1 MNTEG
6 TASSETRKIL
16 PPRGS
21 SLITSLR
28 YIGRTILF
36 YIILLFNTIFSLI
49 GVGKEKHGEMPI
61 SMPNSSARDN
71 IDSSDNFNTPNSD
84 VKDVRRNSIPD
95 SQAPSSLTN
104 TLQEEPNGNKHTVLV
119 LDETKALAEA
129 VANDALS
136 DVLASSASSTDL
148 PEPAGD
154 ETKNTLVIKNLP
166 FKFKQSDLDVLLNTY
181 TAKPKNVRLMRDNAG
196 RFTGIAFIRCPSK
209 EEAGRLIQSMNNL
222 DIGGRNIQVEFKKK
236 KTKKKLGESSDSD
249 FSNCSSLR
257 SSAEYLNYNPEE
269 VNEPPREFLGARR
282 MSLRTSAEYAR
293 EQVSSIGREHL
304 QTNLPNFP
312 EPLKSNL
319 APAPQNL
326 QRRRPSFTPQTSME
340 AAFNQSYFQQ
350 QPFSI
355 PQQAQRTPPR
365 KPAEGLRKS
374 TEEIPALYTFLPN
387 TSGHNG
393 MVGFPPERR
402 RSIATPEELSG
413 FRNNQPARSG
423 YVRPFTLTTAANQGP
438 TIQPIRQPIGPDGR
452 TNGFS
457 EEYRKSRTVC

>member
-1 MNTEG
+1 MNTEE
-6 TASSETRKIL
+6 TAPSETRKIL
-16 PPRGS
+16 PPRG
-21 SLITSLR
+21 
-28 YIGRTILF
+28 
-36 YIILLFNTIFSLI
+36 
-49 GVGKEKHGEMPI
+49 EMPI
-61 SMPNSSARDN
+61 SMPNSSVRDEIN
-71 IDSSDNFNTPNSD
+71 SSDNFNTPNSD

-104 TLQEEPNGNKHTVLV
+104 TLKEEPNGKHTVLV

-166 FKFKQSDLDVLLNTY
+166 FKFKQSDLDVLLNTH

-209 EEAGRLIQSMNNL
+209 EEAGRLIQAMNNL

-257 SSAEYLNYNPEE
+257 SSAEYLNYNPDE

-293 EQVSSIGREHL
+293 EQVIGREHL
-304 QTNLPNFP
+304 QTNLSNFHP

-326 QRRRPSFTPQTSME
+326 QRRRPSFTPQTTME
-340 AAFNQSYFQQ
+340 AAFSQSYFQQ

-365 KPAEGLRKS
+365 KPVDSLRKS

-387 TSGHNG
+387 TSGHSG
-393 MVGFPPERR
+393 MMGFPPERR

-413 FRNNQPARSG
+413 FRGQPPRTG

-438 TIQPIRQPIGPDGR
+438 NIQPIRQPIGPDGK

>member
-1 MNTEG
+1 MNREE
-6 TASSETRKIL
+6 TAPSETTRKIL
-16 PPRGS
+16 PPR
-21 SLITSLR
+21 
-28 YIGRTILF
+28 
-36 YIILLFNTIFSLI
+36 
-49 GVGKEKHGEMPI
+49 GEMPI
-61 SMPNSSARDN
+61 SMPNSSERDE
-71 IDSSDNFNTPNSD
+71 IDSENFNSSTPNPD

-104 TLQEEPNGNKHTVLV
+104 ILQEEQNGGRHTVLV

-136 DVLASSASSTDL
+136 DILLSSLSSTGSDL

-166 FKFKQSDLDVLLNTY
+166 FKFKQSDLDVLLNTHN
-181 TAKPKNVRLMRDNAG
+181 AKPKNVRLMRDNAG

-209 EEAGRLIQSMNNL
+209 EEAGRLINAMNNL

-236 KTKKKLGESSDSD
+236 KTKKKLSEASSDSD

-257 SSAEYLNYNPEE
+257 SSAEYLNYTPEE

-293 EQVSSIGREHL
+293 EVIGREHL
-304 QTNLPNFP
+304 QTNLTNFHPN
-312 EPLKSNL
+312 EPLRSNL

-326 QRRRPSFTPQTSME
+326 QRRRPSFTPTTTTTTME
-340 AAFNQSYFQQ
+340 AAFSQSYFQQ
-350 QPFSI
+350 QPFSML
-355 PQQAQRTPPR
+355 PQAQRMAPR
-365 KPAEGLRKS
+365 KPDSLRKS
-374 TEEIPALYTFLPN
+374 TEEVPALYTFLPQP
-387 TSGHNG
+387 TSGSG
-393 MVGFPPERR
+393 MMGFPPERR

-413 FRNNQPARSG
+413 FRNQPARTG
-423 YVRPFTLTTAANQGP
+423 YIRPFTLTTAVNQGP
-438 TIQPIRQPIGPDGR
+438 TIQPIRQPIGPDGK

-457 EEYRKSRTVC
+457 AEYRKSRTVC

>member
-1 MNTEG
+1 MNSEAT
-6 TASSETRKIL
+6 TAPSESRKIL
-16 PPRGS
+16 PPRGA

-28 YIGRTILF
+28 YIGLTIIF
-36 YIILLFNTIFSLI
+36 YIKLLFNTIFSLI
-49 GVGKEKHGEMPI
+49 GGGKEKYNGEIPI
-61 SMPNSSARDN
+61 SMPSSSDRDE
-71 IDSSDNFNTPNSD
+71 IIPDNFNSSTPNSD

-104 TLQEEPNGNKHTVLV
+104 TLKEEPNGRHTVLV

-136 DVLASSASSTDL
+136 EMLASSSNSEL
-148 PEPAGD
+148 PEPGMD

-166 FKFKQSDLDVLLNTY
+166 FKFKQTDLDVLLNTHS
-181 TAKPKNVRLMRDNAG
+181 AKPKNVRLMRDSAG

-269 VNEPPREFLGARR
+269 ANEPPREFLGARR

-293 EQVSSIGREHL
+293 EVIGREHL
-304 QTNLPNFP
+304 QTNILPIPND
-312 EPLKSNL
+312 PLPRSNL

-326 QRRRPSFTPQTSME
+326 QRRRPSFTPQTTTGME
-340 AAFNQSYFQQ
+340 AAFSQSYFQQ

-355 PQQAQRTPPR
+355 PQQQARTPPR
-365 KPAEGLRKS
+365 KPDSLRKS
-374 TEEIPALYTFLPN
+374 TEEIPALYTFVPPN
-387 TSGHNG
+387 TGSG
-393 MVGFPPERR
+393 MMGFPPERR

-413 FRNNQPARSG
+413 FRNQAPRTG
-423 YVRPFTLTTAANQGP
+423 YIRPFTLTSAANQGP
-438 TIQPIRQPIGPDGR
+438 TIQPIRQPYGPDGK

-457 EEYRKSRTVC
+457 AEYRKSRTVC